1 MVYCLL
7 NFRGDEKMKSFIW
20 ELIAPSENGE
30 ARVDRNHS
38 GLAAPIQRGGRKNK
52 KESKRASKGSAAAAT
67 TTTPNAPLVEGA
79 EWTRDEKYDP
89 EQNLDSGYRRH
100 VTRHANKV
108 LLRIRMLYYIKQEI
122 IRDLE
127 SQVRFFVF
135 SFCLLLFHF
144 Q

>member
-20 ELIAPSENGE
+20 DLIAPSENGE

-38 GLAAPIQRGGRKNK
+38 GLATPIQRGGRKSK
-52 KESKRASKGSAAAAT
+52 KESKRASKG
-67 TTTPNAPLVEGA
+67 TPAPAPLVEGA

-122 IRDLE
+122 IRELE
-127 SQVRFFVF
+127 SQVTMNIYEVDQEL
-135 SFCLLLFHF
+135 CC
-144 Q
+144 

>member
-1 MVYCLL
+1 
-7 NFRGDEKMKSFIW
+7 MKSFIW

-52 KESKRASKGSAAAAT
+52 KESKRASKGSASVSA

-127 SQVRFFVF
+127 SQVT
-135 SFCLLLFHF
+135 
-144 Q
+144 

>member
-20 ELIAPSENGE
+20 DLIAPSENGE

-38 GLAAPIQRGGRKNK
+38 GLATPIQRGGRKSK
-52 KESKRASKGSAAAAT
+52 KESKRASKG
-67 TTTPNAPLVEGA
+67 TPAPAPLVEGA

-89 EQNLDSGYRRH
+89 EQNLDPGYRRH

-122 IRDLE
+122 IRELE
-127 SQVRFFVF
+127 SQVTMNIYEVDQEL
-135 SFCLLLFHF
+135 FC
-144 Q
+144 

>member
-20 ELIAPSENGE
+20 DLIAPSENGE

-52 KESKRASKGSAAAAT
+52 KESKRAAKSAAA
-67 TTTPNAPLVEGA
+67 PAPLVEGA

-89 EQNLDSGYRRH
+89 EQYLDSGYRRH

-122 IRDLE
+122 IRELE
-127 SQVRFFVF
+127 SQVI
-135 SFCLLLFHF
+135 
-144 Q
+144 

>member
-20 ELIAPSENGE
+20 DLIAPSENGE
-30 ARVDRNHS
+30 ARLDRNHS
-38 GLAAPIQRGGRKNK
+38 GLAAPIQRGGRKTK
-52 KESKRASKGSAAAAT
+52 KESKRASKSATA
-67 TTTPNAPLVEGA
+67 PAPLVEGA

-89 EQNLDSGYRRH
+89 EQFLDSGYRRH

-122 IRDLE
+122 IRELE
-127 SQVRFFVF
+127 SQVNKYKKGSSYFFF
-135 SFCLLLFHF
+135 LPNK
-144 Q
+144 

>member
-20 ELIAPSENGE
+20 DLIAPTESGE
-30 ARVDRNHS
+30 TRVDRNHS

-52 KESKRASKGSAAAAT
+52 KESKRASKGLAAAAT
-67 TTTPNAPLVEGA
+67 PTSAPNAPLVEGA

-89 EQNLDSGYRRH
+89 EQNLDAGYRRH

-122 IRDLE
+122 IRDSE
-127 SQVRFFVF
+127 SQVIFLTYFANK
-135 SFCLLLFHF
+135 SLI
-144 Q
+144 